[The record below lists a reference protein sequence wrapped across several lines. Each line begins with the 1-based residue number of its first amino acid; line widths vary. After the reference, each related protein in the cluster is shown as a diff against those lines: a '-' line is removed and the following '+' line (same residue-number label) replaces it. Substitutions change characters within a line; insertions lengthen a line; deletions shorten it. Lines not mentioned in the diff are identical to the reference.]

1 MRLLPFALWAMLAL
15 AGSRAAPGQTL
26 SDSVRDRLRDRV
38 AQEPAALRRLYEGR
52 DSYPAWSGNEGLSPR
67 ASAVAALIHHAASE
81 GLPPQEYAVPALRFQ
96 LDPDSLAD
104 LDVRLSRA
112 VLAYAADLATG
123 RVDPAAIDTDW
134 SAAAGRSEA
143 TRAVAEGLDS
153 WRLPS
158 LLESLAP
165 PYPAYGRL
173 RLALAH
179 YRNIAALGGWPAVP
193 GGAVLIPGDTG
204 AGVPAL
210 RTRLAVDGDL
220 SPGAGTPGARYD
232 SALEQ
237 AVRRFQTR
245 HGLEADG
252 HVGPSTLT
260 ALNVPVEARI
270 RQIEVNL
277 ERWRWL
283 PREPG
288 DRYIM
293 VNTAAAELQ
302 VVEAG
307 RAALAMRVIVGRR
320 DWPTPL
326 VSARGAGLLF
336 GPAWYVPRA
345 IAVQEIL
352 PAVRRNPE
360 YLARERIQVFPD
372 SGGTVEV
379 DPAAIDWSQVT
390 DSTFAFQ
397 LRREPGATNPLG
409 GVKLVAPNRFEV
421 YIHDT
426 PARALFR
433 ERVRTFSHGCVRV
446 ERAADLA
453 TYLLGNE
460 TRWPGDSVRAAM
472 AQSRERWVPLPSS
485 VLVLIAYWTAWADD
499 DGTVQFRDDV
509 YGWDTRLA
517 EALARPRAERRRF
530 PRPMPMK
537 ITAASS
543 AGSRNP

>member
-1 MRLLPFALWAMLAL
+1 MRLFPFALWALLAL
-15 AGSRAAPGQTL
+15 ASSRAATGQTL
-26 SDSVRDRLRDRV
+26 SDSVRDRLRDRL
-38 AQEPAALRRLYEGR
+38 AQEPAELRRLYEGR

-67 ASAVAALIHHAASE
+67 ASAVAALLHDAASE
-81 GLPPQEYAVPALRFQ
+81 GLPPQDYAVPALRFQ

-143 TRAVAEGLDS
+143 TRAVAQGLDS
-153 WRLPS
+153 GSLPS
-158 LLESLAP
+158 LLLSLAP

-173 RLALAH
+173 RLALAR
-179 YRNIAALGGWPAVP
+179 YRNIAAQGGWPAVP
-193 GGAVLIPGDTG
+193 GGAVLAPGDTG
-204 AGVPAL
+204 ARVQAL
-210 RTRLAVDGDL
+210 QTRLALDGDL
-220 SPGAGTPGARYD
+220 RTDQGTPGARYD
-232 SALEQ
+232 ADLER
-237 AVRRFQTR
+237 AVRRFQAR

-252 HVGPSTLT
+252 QVGPSTLA

-270 RQIEVNL
+270 RQVGLNL

-288 DRYIM
+288 NRYIM

-302 VVEAG
+302 VVDAG
-307 RAALAMRVIVGRR
+307 RAALSMRAIVGRR

-336 GPAWYVPRA
+336 GPAWHIPRT

-352 PAVRRNPE
+352 PAVRRDPQ
-360 YLARERIQVFPD
+360 YLAREGIRVFRD
-372 SGGTVEV
+372 SDGTVEV

-397 LRREPGATNPLG
+397 LRAEPGPTNPLG
-409 GVKLVAPNRFEV
+409 GMKLVAPNRFEV

-433 ERVRTFSHGCVRV
+433 ARVRTFSHGCVRA

-485 VLVLIAYWTAWADD
+485 VLVVIAYWTAWADD

-509 YGWDTRLA
+509 YGWDARLA
-517 EALARPRAERRRF
+517 EALARPRAGRLRI
-530 PRPMPMK
+530 PRPTPLK
-537 ITAASS
+537 ITAAL
-543 AGSRNP
+543 SR